1 MVMPKKK
8 KPCPNVI
15 KLPGLVQ
22 QCGLAIG
29 NGERPLKMIPVFCE
43 ECKNNAYLLSNIV

>member
-1 MVMPKKK
+1 MVDNKKK
-8 KPCPNVI
+8 HCPNVI
-15 KLPGLVQ
+15 RLPGLVQ

-43 ECKNNAYLLSNIV
+43 ECKNNA